1 MAELRLD
8 LWFGFEAAQ
17 RTSSYRLEFHC
28 WACNQPALIL
38 FVLTGRFVLS
48 LRKWDFKFAKII
60 YNFVL
65 NGRAAVGFY

>member
-1 MAELRLD
+1 MAT
-8 LWFGFEAAQ
+8 GFDFEDTQ
-17 RTSSYRLEFHC
+17 RTSSYRLEFHW
-28 WACNQPALIL
+28 WASDKPVLIL
-38 FVLTGRFVLS
+38 FVLTGRFVLR